1 MTNTEAVNGSM
12 ASMIRQL
19 VAEDLAAPGATDLV
33 GDDRKEFA
41 RQRIFAHLDTLVGP
55 DGSWS
60 AFDNPETE
68 QRMAQEVLD
77 ALFGL
82 GRLQGLV
89 DDPEIE
95 NIDIN
100 GCDRVWVTYSD
111 GSKVLM
117 PPVAH
122 SDDEL
127 VEMMRTAGT
136 RFGLSERRFDL
147 ARPELDLQLPGGSR
161 LSALMAVTARPAVSI
176 RRHRYSDLSLDDLVV
191 LGSVDRSLA
200 SLLAAAVR
208 ARKNIV
214 VAGAMNSGKTTL
226 LRALAAEVPPRERIV
241 TIEQAF
247 ELGLDRMPARH
258 PDMVALEA
266 RPANV
271 EGQGLISVADL
282 VRRALRM
289 NADRVIVGEVLG
301 DEVLPML
308 NAMSQGRSGSMC
320 TIHADSSAGVFR
332 RIASCAVQAP
342 ERLPLEAANLLI
354 AGAIHFVVYLDTAVH
369 DPTDGDASDQILRD
383 DDDSLWP
390 SPDDGLSLGTE
401 VEEEGSLDISFP
413 PRSARTRFVSS
424 VREVIDA
431 EGVQVISNEV
441 YRPGKDRRAVPASP
455 LRAETRDEF
464 VRFGYQPIRAEW
476 LGAPA

>member
-1 MTNTEAVNGSM
+1 
-12 ASMIRQL
+12 
-19 VAEDLAAPGATDLV
+19 
-33 GDDRKEFA
+33 
-41 RQRIFAHLDTLVGP
+41 
-55 DGSWS
+55 
-60 AFDNPETE
+60 
-68 QRMAQEVLD
+68 MAQEVLD

-161 LSALMAVTARPAVSI
+161 LSALMAVAARPAVSI

-226 LRALAAEVPPRERIV
+226 LRLSPPRFHHEN
-241 TIEQAF
+241 
-247 ELGLDRMPARH
+247 GSSPSS
-258 PDMVALEA
+258 
-266 RPANV
+266 RP
-271 EGQGLISVADL
+271 S
-282 VRRALRM
+282 
-289 NADRVIVGEVLG
+289 
-301 DEVLPML
+301 
-308 NAMSQGRSGSMC
+308 
-320 TIHADSSAGVFR
+320 
-332 RIASCAVQAP
+332 
-342 ERLPLEAANLLI
+342 
-354 AGAIHFVVYLDTAVH
+354 
-369 DPTDGDASDQILRD
+369 
-383 DDDSLWP
+383 
-390 SPDDGLSLGTE
+390 
-401 VEEEGSLDISFP
+401 
-413 PRSARTRFVSS
+413 SS
-424 VREVIDA
+424 VSIA
-431 EGVQVISNEV
+431 CL
-441 YRPGKDRRAVPASP
+441 PGTPTWSRWKPDRRTSKAKA
-455 LRAETRDEF
+455 
-464 VRFGYQPIRAEW
+464 
-476 LGAPA
+476 